1 MLLEALGE
9 PFMSS
14 TLILPGKTIPMTDTQ
29 EMLTVLRDQVDLI
42 VDSGNCGTEPT
53 TVVNLTSPVPGI
65 VRYGLGDTGG
75 FEAND

>member
-14 TLILPGKTIPMTDTQ
+14 TLILPGETIPMTDTQ
-29 EMLTVLRDQVDLI
+29 EMVTVLKDQVDL
-42 VDSGNCGTEPT
+42 VLDSGNCGTEPT
-53 TVVNLTSPVPGI
+53 TVVNLTSTFPSI

-75 FEAND
+75 FEVSD

>member
-1 MLLEALGE
+1 
-9 PFMSS
+9 
-14 TLILPGKTIPMTDTQ
+14 MTDTQ

-65 VRYGLGDTGG
+65 VRYGLGDTGEL
-75 FEAND
+75 EAND